1 MINLVATAIKQ
12 GLKFGA
18 KKLLNYADKTV
29 RDDDEGFFDIKSL
42 NKGED
47 EEVRSWDIKK
57 RDVRTW
63 SDNDVNTVMRSY
75 SYKYD
80 KETQKKV
87 QDYFDY
93 KYPGKQKYDA
103 TGKMIR

>member
-1 MINLVATAIKQ
+1 MWYYLTKQ

-18 KKLLNYADKTV
+18 KKLLNYADKKV
-29 RDDDEGFFDIKSL
+29 RDDDEGFLDIRSL

-47 EEVRSWDIKK
+47 DEIRSWDIKK
-57 RDVRTW
+57 KDVRDW
-63 SDNDVNTVMRSY
+63 SESDVNTVMRSY

-80 KETQKKV
+80 KDTQRKV
-87 QDYFDY
+87 QEYFDY

-103 TGKMIR
+103 SGKMIR